1 LKSVITESLWI
12 RWNGLKKVKPDF
24 PPVGKRVDERFG
36 LSGENVMNIK
46 KKQHIKLWL
55 VLLIAVVFWTI
66 GSGFYRNLSARG
78 AETYKG
84 LKLFSDVIELIENNY
99 VDPVDSKDLIDKAIE
114 GMVHGLDPH
123 SSLLSPDDFK
133 ELQIDT
139 QGEFTGIGVSIT
151 LKDGFVTVIS
161 PIEGTPAYKVGI
173 KAGDRIIKVN
183 GKDTRDLREAVK
195 LIRGPKGTEVVVT
208 IAREEIKKPIDFKI
222 IRDIIPVES
231 VKATILKP
239 GYGYIW
245 VTNFRENT
253 TEDLVAALNKLETGK
268 TPLKG
273 LILDLRDDPGGLL
286 DQAIEVSDLFL
297 ENGTILSIKGRKEKN
312 NQVFKATPNETKR
325 NYPIVVL
332 INGGTASAS
341 EIVAG
346 ALQDQK
352 RALIMGTTSFGK
364 GSVQSVERLRDGY
377 ALKLTIARY
386 YTPSGRSIQAKGI
399 VPDIIVKRRFIDKE
413 EPAAVSEGMIRE
425 KDLQNHLEAVP
436 ENEKDNKTQG
446 EKKENPPKKR
456 KTLKPN
462 FIYGQL
468 NLEQLKTDYQV
479 TRALDI
485 LLSYEIFKGVKN

>member
-1 LKSVITESLWI
+1 
-12 RWNGLKKVKPDF
+12 
-24 PPVGKRVDERFG
+24 
-36 LSGENVMNIK
+36 MNIR

-55 VLLIAVVFWTI
+55 ALLIAVIFWTV
-66 GSGFYRNLSARG
+66 GSGFYRNLSAKG

-99 VDPVDSKDLIDKAIE
+99 VDPVKSKDLIDKAIQ
-114 GMVHGLDPH
+114 GMVSGLDPH
-123 SSLLSPDDFK
+123 SAFLSPDDFK

-161 PIEGTPAYKVGI
+161 PIEGTPAYKAGI

-183 GKDTRDLREAVK
+183 GKPTRDLREAVK
-195 LIRGPKGTEVVVT
+195 LIRGPKGTEVTVT
-208 IAREEIKKPIDFKI
+208 IAREESKKPIDFKI

-231 VKATILKP
+231 VKAVELKP
-239 GYGYIW
+239 GYGYVW

-253 TEDLVAALNKLETGK
+253 TEDLVAALDKLESGK
-268 TPLKG
+268 TPLRG

-297 ENGTILSIKGRKEKN
+297 DKGIILSIRGREEKN
-312 NQVFKATPNETKR
+312 NQVFKATPNQTKR
-325 NYPIVVL
+325 AYPIVVL

-399 VPDIIVKRRFIDKE
+399 VPDIIVKRQFITKE
-413 EPAAVSEGMIRE
+413 NTSFAKEGMIRE
-425 KDLQNHLEAVP
+425 KDLKNHLQAVP
-436 ENEKDNKTQG
+436 ESENNHKKQG
-446 EKKENPPKKR
+446 ENKEKAPKKQ
-456 KTLKPN
+456 KVLKPV
-462 FIYGQL
+462 FIYGKL
-468 NLEQLKTDYQV
+468 NLKQLQADNQV
-479 TRALDI
+479 TRALDV
-485 LLSYEIFKGVKN
+485 LLSYQILKGVKN